1 MATEKIM
8 FTFEYKGKKFS
19 DEEVSK
25 RIEDAISLESD
36 VNKRMLLTNLSHTR
50 LRVLNSLSS
59 DIQEI
64 CDCLFLKKY
73 MAALTLTNLLF
84 ETMVKLTLVY
94 HEADG
99 RTIDDGYEFENIY
112 LEELNK
118 YGKKNL
124 GENIETLYKKGI
136 ITIDGKNRLL
146 DLKDLFRNPYS
157 HGSNNHYIENA
168 TTTIYKGQL
177 GSEKIEECKVNVT
190 GNPDI
195 LFDARRTFV
204 KRMGLSYFVELV
216 TYIEI
221 LDKELR
227 KLYDKSDKSE

>member
-1 MATEKIM
+1 MATEKKM

-36 VNKRMLLTNLSHTR
+36 VNIRMLLTNISHTR

-64 CDCLFLKKY
+64 CDCLFLKKH

-99 RTIDDGYEFENIY
+99 RTIDDGFEFENIY
-112 LEELNK
+112 EDELNK
-118 YGKKNL
+118 YGTKNL
-124 GENIETLYKKGI
+124 GVNIEALYKKGI
-136 ITIDGKNRLL
+136 ITADGRDRLL
-146 DLKDLFRNPYS
+146 DLKDLYRNPYS
-157 HGSNNHYIENA
+157 HGSNNQYVESASTI
-168 TTTIYKGQL
+168 IYKSQL
-177 GSEKIEECKVNVT
+177 GCDNIDECKVSVT
-190 GNPDI
+190 GNPV
-195 LFDARRTFV
+195 LLLDARRTFV
-204 KRMGLSYFVELV
+204 KQTGLNYFVELV

-221 LDKELR
+221 LDE
-227 KLYDKSDKSE
+227 KLYNLYQK

>member
-146 DLKDLFRNPYS
+146 DLKDLF
-157 HGSNNHYIENA
+157 
-168 TTTIYKGQL
+168 
-177 GSEKIEECKVNVT
+177 
-190 GNPDI
+190 
-195 LFDARRTFV
+195 
-204 KRMGLSYFVELV
+204 
-216 TYIEI
+216 
-221 LDKELR
+221 
-227 KLYDKSDKSE
+227 

>member
-84 ETMVKLTLVY
+84 EFL
-94 HEADG
+94 
-99 RTIDDGYEFENIY
+99 Y
-112 LEELNK
+112 LC
-118 YGKKNL
+118 
-124 GENIETLYKKGI
+124 TV
-136 ITIDGKNRLL
+136 
-146 DLKDLFRNPYS
+146 P
-157 HGSNNHYIENA
+157 
-168 TTTIYKGQL
+168 Q
-177 GSEKIEECKVNVT
+177 
-190 GNPDI
+190 
-195 LFDARRTFV
+195 
-204 KRMGLSYFVELV
+204 
-216 TYIEI
+216 
-221 LDKELR
+221 R
-227 KLYDKSDKSE
+227 KLGRIIC

>member
-1 MATEKIM
+1 MATEKKM

-36 VNKRMLLTNLSHTR
+36 VNIRMLLTNISHTR
-50 LRVLNSLSS
+50 FRVLNSLSS

-64 CDCLFLKKY
+64 CDCLFLKKH

-99 RTIDDGYEFENIY
+99 RTIDDGFEFENIY
-112 LEELNK
+112 EDELNK
-118 YGKKNL
+118 YGNKNL
-124 GENIETLYKKGI
+124 GVNIEALYKKGI
-136 ITIDGKNRLL
+136 ITAVGRDRLL
-146 DLKDLFRNPYS
+146 DLKDLYRNPYS
-157 HGSNNHYIENA
+157 HGSNNQYVESASTI
-168 TTTIYKGQL
+168 IYKGQL
-177 GSEKIEECKVNVT
+177 GCDNIDECKVSVT
-190 GNPDI
+190 GNPA
-195 LFDARRTFV
+195 LLLDARRTFV
-204 KRMGLSYFVELV
+204 KQTGLNYFVELV

-221 LDKELR
+221 LDK
-227 KLYDKSDKSE
+227 KLYNLYQK